1 MTSSNDIK
9 KLMKQDVV
17 ELKFKICVYGHGADN
32 TRSHSFCIADMP
44 SGTSSQ
50 IGEMIFDIRT
60 MTFKE
65 LRDKLQYNRSQDM
78 DRRSL
83 IFQEALSIMDR
94 LPNLFNRPTEDLR
107 KYFFGFVRKDN
118 NELKI
123 VGTEETQTV
132 ESFLGRYEFF
142 ARNLMLIPYSQLPLS
157 VWCDVTCMK
166 LLNV

>member
-1 MTSSNDIK
+1 MV
-9 KLMKQDVV
+9 M
-17 ELKFKICVYGHGADN
+17 ELIIRD
-32 TRSHSFCIADMP
+32 RILFCIADMP

-132 ESFLGRYEFF
+132 ETFLGRYEFF
-142 ARNLMLIPYSQLPLS
+142 ARNLMLIPFSQLSLS
-157 VWCDVTCMK
+157 V
-166 LLNV
+166 